1 MTMELFA
8 VCVFGLGVALVINI
22 LFNRWGIPVVIG
34 YITAG
39 VFIAS
44 YLHLTDFI
52 DQDLLDHIAEFGIV
66 FLMFTIGLEFSFPTL
81 RSMRQEVIVFGGL
94 QVILSTLAVFL
105 VAFFAFNLGISASLI
120 IAMALS
126 LSSTA
131 IVLKSFN
138 ESKEINTP
146 HGRNAVG
153 ILIMQDIAVI
163 PMLLLIS
170 ILGSGNAHL
179 EFLVIHTTLNALV
192 LVLLLF
198 YPIKWVIATLLQYA
212 AHTRMDEIFVGA
224 ILFIIFASS
233 LLAHLF
239 GFSYSLGAFIAG
251 MIIAGTRYK
260 HQADLD
266 LMHFR
271 DLLLGIFFV
280 TVGMQVNV
288 AFLFA
293 NIHWILVFLVGIMLL
308 KALVLFVI
316 IRFYRSTRTSFKTAL
331 SLCQVGEFSFVLFS
345 LSSGHLGLVDANTHQ
360 FLVLCVIFS
369 MICTPFILKNLATI
383 ADRVLG
389 IFGKKGDS
397 FLENEGS
404 YSVLQDHV
412 VVCGYG
418 VYGKEV
424 VRYLKEH
431 NTGYIAI
438 DSDIERVNEAYRN
451 NDNIVFGSMRQK
463 SIYETLRIDECAA
476 VVLTL
481 DDSDKTRMIC
491 NELLSTFPDCHI
503 IVQTPTYDDMQH
515 LSGLKLHTLICAK
528 AEIATIL
535 GSAAVE
541 CVQEKSGHEG
551 MGV

>member
-1 MTMELFA
+1 MELFA
-8 VCVFGLGVALVINI
+8 ICVFGLGVALVINI

-52 DQDLLDHIAEFGIV
+52 DQSLLDHIAEFGIV

-94 QVILSTLAVFL
+94 QVIGTTLVVFL
-105 VAFFAFNLGISASLI
+105 VALFVFHLHTSTSLI

-170 ILGSGNAHL
+170 ILGSSNAHL
-179 EFLVIHTTLNALV
+179 EFLIIHTTLNALV

-198 YPIKWVIATLLQYA
+198 YPIKWVIVMLLKHA

-280 TVGMQVNV
+280 TVGMQVNI

-308 KALVLFVI
+308 KAIVLFAI

-331 SLCQVGEFSFVLFS
+331 SLCQVGEFSFVIFS
-345 LSSGHLGLVDANTHQ
+345 LSSGSLGLIDSDTHQ

-369 MICTPFILKNLATI
+369 MICTPFILKKMGTI
-383 ADRVLG
+383 TDKTLG
-389 IFGKKGDS
+389 LFGKKGD

-431 NTGYIAI
+431 NIGYIAI
-438 DSDIERVNEAYRN
+438 DSDIERVNEGYRN

-463 SIYETLRIDECAA
+463 SVYEILRIDECAA

-491 NELLSTFPDCHI
+491 SELLSTFPDCHI

-515 LSGLKLHTLICAK
+515 LNGLKLHTLICAK

-541 CVQEKSGHEG
+541 CVQEKSASES
-551 MGV
+551 MGI

>member
-1 MTMELFA
+1 MELFA
-8 VCVFGLGVALVINI
+8 ICVFGLGVALVINI

-52 DQDLLDHIAEFGIV
+52 DQSLLDHIAEFGIV

-94 QVILSTLAVFL
+94 QVIGTTLVVFL
-105 VAFFAFNLGISASLI
+105 VAFFVFHLHTSTSLI

-170 ILGSGNAHL
+170 ILGSSNAHL
-179 EFLVIHTTLNALV
+179 EFLIIHTTLNALV

-198 YPIKWVIATLLQYA
+198 YPIKWVIVMLLKHSAY
-212 AHTRMDEIFVGA
+212 TRMDEIFVGA

-280 TVGMQVNV
+280 TVGMQVNI

-308 KALVLFVI
+308 KAIVLFAI

-331 SLCQVGEFSFVLFS
+331 SLCQVGEFSFVIFS
-345 LSSGHLGLVDANTHQ
+345 LSSGPLGLIDSDTHQ

-369 MICTPFILKNLATI
+369 MICTPFILKKMGAIT
-383 ADRVLG
+383 DKTLG
-389 IFGKKGDS
+389 LFGKKGD

-431 NTGYIAI
+431 NIGYIAI
-438 DSDIERVNEAYRN
+438 DSDIERVNEGYRN

-463 SIYETLRIDECAA
+463 SVYEILRIDECAA

-491 NELLSTFPDCHI
+491 SELLSAFPDCHI

-541 CVQEKSGHEG
+541 CVQEKSASES
-551 MGV
+551 MGI